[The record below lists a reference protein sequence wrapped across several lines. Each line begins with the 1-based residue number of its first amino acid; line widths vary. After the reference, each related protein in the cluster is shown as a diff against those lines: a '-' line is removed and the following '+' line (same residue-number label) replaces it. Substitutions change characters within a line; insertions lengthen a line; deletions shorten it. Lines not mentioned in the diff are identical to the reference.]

1 MNTLQ
6 KLHSNWMKNKT
17 FKILEICTFRS
28 LLVKFIS
35 ETVNDI
41 EEIRRHTAESPQYNS
56 FNNKIMS
63 KLEEK

>member
-1 MNTLQ
+1 
-6 KLHSNWMKNKT
+6 MKNKT

-35 ETVNDI
+35 ETVKDI
-41 EEIRRHTAESPQYNS
+41 EEIRRHTADSSQYNS